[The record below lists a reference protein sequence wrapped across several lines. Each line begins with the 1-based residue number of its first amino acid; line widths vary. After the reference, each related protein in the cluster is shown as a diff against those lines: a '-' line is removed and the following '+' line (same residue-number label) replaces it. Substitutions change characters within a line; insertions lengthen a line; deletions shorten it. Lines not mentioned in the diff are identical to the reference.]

1 MLIMFEKL
9 NMKIEFIQSL
19 REYTIMVFETG
30 DLNKIKD
37 LLMRNSLLSVNKKTS
52 TQS

>member
-37 LLMRNSLLSVNKKTS
+37 LLMRYSLLSVNKKAS
-52 TQS
+52 SQS